1 MGPDPPPPPV
11 VHPASGLV
19 PVTGTAAAAAAP
31 ARLAPRVRPGPGD
44 RPGEHEHCALSF
56 CFYEIGTNSLIRHEC
71 TVAVA
76 STSNIGSSEITLLKA
91 HHRAKKDALEATAEF
106 CAVDLRPVSIVE
118 GEGFRALAQLLIFIG
133 DKYGKVDIN
142 DLLSDPRT
150 IRKKI
155 QEIAESEWAEVYP
168 RIQAA
173 AAAEELAATLDLWS
187 EDSSKESVMTCN
199 VAMPELNTQT
209 NEWEVKTYNFFTVPF
224 PKGQPKNAENLRAF
238 ITKMFAERGIN
249 EEQMANVCFVTDGE
263 AALKNAL
270 NKWWREYCSAHAY
283 NIVYQHV
290 MTAAPKDFQGLPPQA
305 EILAAS
311 VENIVSELR
320 KLRNRKLGAKII
332 KEEKL
337 VFPKTFTRFSCVTFA
352 SDNFLKIRA
361 VLQKA
366 VCTEADELLRALHM
380 GNLHALKEYMQNLEQ
395 AVGRVGHASG
405 SAYPAVLKLSEVQEG
420 DTDFVKELRTHLASN
435 KNIFVPKV
443 LQLKEACSSIVTWMK
458 STGHNSEL
466 TTTLKQQMEV
476 RWNSFLR
483 MLESIQTV
491 YTELQ
496 AFFQRANEGKKL
508 EDRNTRLEKIDKEL
522 LDQLVELFTPLKIAS
537 EQVQAKN
544 ATTAHL
550 PLVAYY
556 GLLCSYEDSPNCPD
570 IINFM
575 RSRMRSEL
583 KHVVKISKANKVAA
597 FLDPSFRSFRRMVS
611 EAEKTEVHGWVQNL
625 LDGMEAEAPNQPDLD
640 EPGADGAVTSAP
652 SPPKK
657 AKFDPLRGLPG

>member
-1 MGPDPPPPPV
+1 MT
-11 VHPASGLV
+11 S
-19 PVTGTAAAAAAP
+19 TAYF
-31 ARLAPRVRPGPGD
+31 RYFRR
-44 RPGEHEHCALSF
+44 
-56 CFYEIGTNSLIRHEC
+56 TNSLIRHEC

-91 HHRAKKDALEATAEF
+91 HHRAKKDALEVTAEF

-142 DLLSDPRT
+142 DLLIDPRT

-155 QEIAESEWAEVYP
+155 QEIAESERAEVYP
-168 RIQAA
+168 RIQASA
-173 AAAEELAATLDLWS
+173 AAKELAATLDLWS
-187 EDSSKESVMTCN
+187 EDSSKESVMT
-199 VAMPELNTQT
+199 L
-209 NEWEVKTYNFFTVPF
+209 PF

-238 ITKMFAERGIN
+238 ITKIIAERGIN

-337 VFPKTFTRFSCVTFA
+337 VFPNTFTRFSCVTFV

-395 AVGRVGHASG
+395 AVGRDGHASG

-435 KNIFVPKV
+435 KNIFVLKV
-443 LQLKEACSSIVTWMK
+443 LQLKEACSSLVTWMK

-466 TTTLKQQMEV
+466 TTTLKQQM
-476 RWNSFLR
+476 
-483 MLESIQTV
+483 
-491 YTELQ
+491 ELQ

-583 KHVVKISKANKVAA
+583 KNVVKISKANKVAA
-597 FLDPSFRSFRRMVS
+597 FLDPSFRSFRRMLS

-625 LDGMEAEAPNQPDLD
+625 LDDMEAEAPNQPDPD
-640 EPGADGAVTSAP
+640 EPGADGAVTTAP

-657 AKFDPLRGLPG
+657 AKFDPYVAFRDEEMTTLSLGDELKVYLEEPLGEYDKGDPKPLAWWQRREKLRTRMQTLRQANKRPE